1 MRKET
6 IRFVVES
13 RNGVVT
19 NIGKSTIYQLPIN
32 FKGGSVKWF
41 DDSKLIKKTNKWL
54 YADLTVK
61 RGESVIHM
69 RFEYLRKDLV
79 SKSNY
84 LAFANID
91 IAEAIA
97 DITDDDLILEL
108 NSTGIILNRFMPNS
122 AERNDTKIIVWIN
135 LESEEISVQ
144 RVGFNK
150 FHNKKYIEDIEF
162 SISGWDEMALIE
174 YIQR

>member
-1 MRKET
+1 
-6 IRFVVES
+6 
-13 RNGVVT
+13 
-19 NIGKSTIYQLPIN
+19 
-32 FKGGSVKWF
+32 
-41 DDSKLIKKTNKWL
+41 
-54 YADLTVK
+54 
-61 RGESVIHM
+61 M

-84 LAFANID
+84 SSFANID
-91 IAEAIA
+91 IAEVIA

-150 FHNKKYIEDIEF
+150 FHNEKYIEDIEF

>member
-1 MRKET
+1 
-6 IRFVVES
+6 
-13 RNGVVT
+13 
-19 NIGKSTIYQLPIN
+19 
-32 FKGGSVKWF
+32 
-41 DDSKLIKKTNKWL
+41 
-54 YADLTVK
+54 
-61 RGESVIHM
+61 M

-91 IAEAIA
+91 IAEVIA

-108 NSTGIILNRFMPNS
+108 DATGIILNRFVPNS
-122 AERNDTKIIVWIN
+122 AERNETKIILWIN

-144 RVGFNK
+144 RTEFSK
-150 FHNKKYIEDIEF
+150 FHNEKYIEDIEF
-162 SISGWDEMALIE
+162 SLSGWDEMALIE

>member
-6 IRFVVES
+6 IRFVVKSE
-13 RNGVVT
+13 NGVVT
-19 NIGKSTIYQLPIN
+19 NIGKSIIYQPPVN

-54 YADLTVK
+54 YADLTVE
-61 RGESVIHM
+61 RGEIEIHM
-69 RFEYLRKDLV
+69 RFEYLRKYPV

-91 IAEAIA
+91 IAEVIA

-108 NSTGIILNRFMPNS
+108 DATGIILNRFVPNS
-122 AERNDTKIIVWIN
+122 AERNETKIVLWIN

-144 RVGFNK
+144 RTGFSK
-150 FHNKKYIEDIEF
+150 FHNEKYIEDIEF
-162 SISGWDEMALIE
+162 SLSGLDEMALIE